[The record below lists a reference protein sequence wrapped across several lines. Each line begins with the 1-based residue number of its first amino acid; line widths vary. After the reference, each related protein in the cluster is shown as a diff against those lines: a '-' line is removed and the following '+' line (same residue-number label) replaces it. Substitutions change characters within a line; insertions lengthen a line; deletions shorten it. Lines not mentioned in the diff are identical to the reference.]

1 MLLVPFVAMA
11 AGPSAQ
17 EILAHTAATYKN
29 LKSYQFRVTVQTIK
43 GADVAQA
50 MLTESSAGP
59 GRYRLQWDDPHHE
72 LLVGDGH
79 TGWAF
84 RRATNEYNKAPLRAG
99 ATGFEEID
107 QHVTSA
113 AIAREE
119 SFLVNRKPE
128 PIYVVRVERDNWP
141 KDTFAMYRIDQKT
154 FVVYK
159 EILYTPK
166 TTEIRLYSIVR
177 WDQPVPDNL
186 FSFEPPTSARE
197 AGEPPAEEAKGGT
210 LVGTAAPD
218 FTLADAS
225 GHSVNLHD
233 LRGKVVVVDFFATW
247 CGPCRAEMPLLQQM
261 QKDLAGKGFTVLGLD
276 VGEDAETV
284 AAFAKEQ
291 SFAFP
296 LLLGAEPDVSATYFV
311 EAYPTTFVVDRRGRI
326 AYRDLGGEAPDKLR
340 AAVGAALKH

>member
-1 MLLVPFVAMA
+1 MA
-11 AGPSAQ
+11 DGPTAQ
-17 EILAHTAATYKN
+17 EILTRTAATYKS
-29 LKSYQFRVTVQTIK
+29 LKTYQFRVTVQTIK
-43 GADVAQA
+43 AKSSDVAEA

-59 GRYRLQWDDPHHE
+59 GRYRLQWDNPRHE

-84 RRATNEYNKAPLRAG
+84 RRATNEYNKTPFMAG

-107 QHVTSA
+107 RHIASA

-119 SFLVNRKPE
+119 FFLVNHKPT
-128 PIYVVRVERDNWP
+128 PIWVVRVERDDWP
-141 KDTFAMYRIDQKT
+141 KDTFAMYRIDQQT
-154 FVVYK
+154 FAVYK
-159 EILYTPK
+159 EIVYSPK
-166 TTEIRLYSIVR
+166 ATEIKLYSIVR

-186 FSFEPPTSARE
+186 FHFEPPSSARE
-197 AGEPPAEEAKGGT
+197 TGEPPPEEAKGGT

-218 FTLADAS
+218 FTLVDAS

-261 QKDLAGKGFTVLGLD
+261 QKDLAARGVTVLGLD

-291 SFAFP
+291 AYTFP

-326 AYRDLGGEAPDKLR
+326 AYRDLGGESPDKLR
-340 AAVGAALKH
+340 AAVGAALKR